1 MLIETENHSWKRVP
15 DVMLR
20 DARLKLSDVAVFA
33 CLLDLCK
40 DILQVSVSR
49 QEIAKRIS
57 RTCRAVTS
65 SLNVLEKYGYIERKI
80 NVGYATTYVLAEL
93 VPAEKKRKRKPT
105 SQPDSL
111 SEQQPDSSQ
120 EQRERLGKY
129 QHVTLTKTERQ
140 TLERLHGSSTV
151 KRYIEKIDEY
161 CELYD
166 KAYKNYYL
174 AMKKWIE
181 GDKQKSTKA
190 FAGDGDKF
198 SDEELQGYLQFVNH
212 FEED

>member
-1 MLIETENHSWKRVP
+1 MLLETENHSWKRVP

-40 DILQVSVSR
+40 DVLQVEVNCKELAHRVSR
-49 QEIAKRIS
+49 S
-57 RTCRAVTS
+57 RQTVEKALCR
-65 SLNVLEKYGYIERKI
+65 LEKYGYIERKRNI
-80 NVGYATTYVLAEL
+80 GYITTYILAEL
-93 VPAEKKRKRKPT
+93 VPAEKRRKRKLT
-105 SQPDSL
+105 SQSDSL
-111 SEQQPDSSQ
+111 SERQHDSSQ
-120 EQRERLGKY
+120 QKEVFGRYR
-129 QHVTLTKTERQ
+129 HVTLTKAEYQ
-140 TLERLHGSSTV
+140 ALERLHGSSTV

-166 KAYKNYYL
+166 KTYKNCYL
-174 AMKKWIE
+174 AIKKWIE

-198 SDEELQGYLQFVNH
+198 SDEELQGYLSLVNR